1 MNLQTQLIEFEGWK
15 HEAYPDPLTLGD
27 PWTIGVGHC
36 GPEVYR
42 GLKWT
47 DEQITLALAKDIAEK
62 TAQVK
67 KHIPWFDRLNEPRQA
82 VLIGMC
88 FQLGIDGLLGF
99 NRTLGSVRDERWAD
113 AANGMRASRWH
124 TQTPRRV
131 DRLAAQMET
140 GEWN

>member
-1 MNLQTQLIEFEGWK
+1 MNLQTQLIDFEGWK
-15 HEAYPDPLTLGD
+15 QDAYPDPLTLGD
-27 PWTIGVGHC
+27 PWTIGVGHT

-47 DEQITLALAKDIAEK
+47 DEQITVALAKDIAEK

-82 VLIGMC
+82 VLVGMA
-88 FQLGIDGLLGF
+88 FQLGINGMLGF
-99 NRTLGSVRDERWAD
+99 NRTLGAVRDERWAD
-113 AANGMRASRWH
+113 AANGMRASKWH
-124 TQTPRRV
+124 KQTPRRV